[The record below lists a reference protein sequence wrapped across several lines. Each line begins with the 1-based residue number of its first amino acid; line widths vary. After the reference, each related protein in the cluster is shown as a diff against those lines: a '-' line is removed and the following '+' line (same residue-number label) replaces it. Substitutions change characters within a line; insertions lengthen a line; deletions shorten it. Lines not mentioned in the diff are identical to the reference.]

1 MMKNRHHPRRFSSGK
16 NTKNLESN
24 GWDIQV
30 EKVQQNA
37 ETRCNN
43 NVETRC
49 NNNVETRC
57 NNNVETRCTTS
68 LHINFN
74 IEFIIILL
82 KLSIIGK
89 IFVFLPM
96 KLQILS

>member
-1 MMKNRHHPRRFSSGK
+1 MPAA
-16 NTKNLESN
+16 
-24 GWDIQV
+24 
-30 EKVQQNA
+30 VQA
-37 ETRCNN
+37 I
-43 NVETRC
+43 VETRC

-57 NNNVETRCTTS
+57 IVDVETRRNNNVETWCTAS
-68 LHINFN
+68 LHINLN